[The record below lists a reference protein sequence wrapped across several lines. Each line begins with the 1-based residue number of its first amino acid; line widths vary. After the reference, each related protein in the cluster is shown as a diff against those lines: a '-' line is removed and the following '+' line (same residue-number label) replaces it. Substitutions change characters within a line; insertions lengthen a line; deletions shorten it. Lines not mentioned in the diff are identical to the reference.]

1 LSVKICYYNIIFIMI
16 LEGCRNMSKYA
27 EVINKAIIKL
37 ENGEEARAEQL
48 FVKSSKQ
55 EEIRFSWW
63 TQDGH
68 QFQRAPLDLSE
79 NDWLRLFQEA
89 VKDNIFSP
97 DFKDSLIKILSK

>member
-1 LSVKICYYNIIFIMI
+1 MV
-16 LEGCRNMSKYA
+16 
-27 EVINKAIIKL
+27 
-37 ENGEEARAEQL
+37 
-48 FVKSSKQ
+48 
-55 EEIRFSWW
+55 

-97 DFKDSLIKILSK
+97 DFKDSLIKISK